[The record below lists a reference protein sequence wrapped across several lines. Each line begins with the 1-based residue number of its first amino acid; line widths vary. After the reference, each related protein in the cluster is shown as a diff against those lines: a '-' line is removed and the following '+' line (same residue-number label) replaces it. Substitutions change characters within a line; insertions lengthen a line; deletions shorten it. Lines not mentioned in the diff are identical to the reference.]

1 MPSLGSYLQ
10 PVITTG
16 IQMKDYAHASR
27 LYADN
32 VFALAPKAGWL
43 YYVVFDIDPSAI
55 TDQTWANQQRVS
67 EVGMLVKS
75 ADLPKFSIQT
85 EVVNQYNR
93 KTVIQ
98 KGINYNSLSITMH
111 DDQSNVVHNM
121 WLNYYRYY
129 YADSTWGGTG
139 PIGTARDNTPGA
151 YQNNK
156 YLPANDLFNPVN
168 YGLNSKL
175 VVAPFFRSI
184 TIYQL
189 NRKLFTS
196 YKLVNPIIKSW
207 DHDRLD
213 QTAGGKLA
221 ESKMSVDY
229 EAVFYGAGQV
239 KKDTPTGFAVFHYDN
254 SPSPLS
260 LAGGGNST
268 LFGPGGVI
276 PGALEIFG
284 DVSNILNPDSSVSPL
299 GILGTAIKGVNL
311 VQNIKG
317 ITKEGLRAEGYA
329 ILDNALRRA
338 AQGGLNGLGVNLNL
352 NKGSNYVTAGEFLG
366 TPVAVVTAAAVGQEF
381 GPGGTV
387 SGTSS
392 VNGITPISASAA
404 AQGVVR
410 EGSIEN
416 YQAALDRARAS
427 QTSEDSTP
435 EGSTAASGSYWT
447 QPQPLSDTNPYI
459 ASGIDEQ
466 STPEDIQ
473 LALDELNKNWSAD
486 NDYVVS
492 QGPDPQAISER
503 LATAGSDEEFAA
515 MKADADKAL
524 NATRELQSSVD
535 SKYSYEAL
543 RLQNLLIAQQSN
555 TSGSGSVQSSGDAGS
570 TSPALESFAIPEDS
584 EDLGF

>member
-10 PVITTG
+10 PVINTG

-43 YYVVFDIDPSAI
+43 YYVVFDIEPSAI
-55 TDQTWANQQRVS
+55 TDQTWANQQRIS

-98 KGINYNSLSITMH
+98 KGITYNSLNIAMH

-175 VVAPFFRSI
+175 VIAPFFRSI

-196 YKLVNPIIKSW
+196 FKLVNPIIKSW
-207 DHDRLD
+207 EHDRVD
-213 QTAGGKLA
+213 QANGGKLA
-221 ESKMSVDY
+221 ESKMTVDY
-229 EAVFYGAGQV
+229 EAVFYGVGQV
-239 KKDTPTGFAVFHYDN
+239 KKDNPSGFAVFHYDS

-260 LAGGGNST
+260 LAGGGNSS

-284 DVSNILNPDSSVSPL
+284 DVSGILNPDSNVSPL
-299 GILGTAIKGVNL
+299 GILGTVLKGTNL
-311 VQNIKG
+311 VQNVKG
-317 ITKEGLRAEGYA
+317 ITKDNLRAEGYA
-329 ILDNALRRA
+329 ILNNALRNVS
-338 AQGGLNGLGVNLNL
+338 QGGLNGLGINLNL
-352 NKGSNYVTAGEFLG
+352 NKGTNYATAGQFLG
-366 TPVAVVTAAAVGQEF
+366 TPVSVLTAAGTGQEF
-381 GPGGTV
+381 GGGGVFSSPTAV
-387 SGTSS
+387 SAPNVYSS
-392 VNGITPISASAA
+392 PSSAGS
-404 AQGVVR
+404 VR
-410 EGSIEN
+410 EGTIEN
-416 YQAALDRARAS
+416 WQEAIDRSGMRTTA
-427 QTSEDSTP
+427 EDTTP
-435 EGSTAASGSYWT
+435 EGSSASSGSYWT
-447 QPQPLSDTNPYI
+447 QPEPLSDTTPYS
-459 ASGIDEQ
+459 APGIDEQ
-466 STPEDIQ
+466 SNPEDIQ
-473 LALDELNKNWSAD
+473 LAIDELNRNWAAD
-486 NDYVVS
+486 NEYVVS
-492 QGPDPQAISER
+492 QGPDPQAISDR
-503 LATAGSDEEFAA
+503 LATAGSDEEYAA
-515 MKADADKAL
+515 MKADADRAL
-524 NATRELQSSVD
+524 EATRSLQASVD
-535 SKYSYEAL
+535 AKYAAEQI
-543 RLQNLLIAQQSN
+543 RLGRILAEQQANTTSSSN
-555 TSGSGSVQSSGDAGS
+555 VAGSGDAGS
-570 TSPALESFAIPEDS
+570 TSPAPESSVIPPDI